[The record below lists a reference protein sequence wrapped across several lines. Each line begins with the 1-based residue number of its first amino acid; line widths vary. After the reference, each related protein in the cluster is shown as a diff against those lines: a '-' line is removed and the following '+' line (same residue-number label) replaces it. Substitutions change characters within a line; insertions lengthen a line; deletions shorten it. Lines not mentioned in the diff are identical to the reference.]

1 MYGPNDFD
9 HADRHHSADFSTS
22 ESFQMTRHDIDRCI
36 ARAHRLRAEHMA
48 TWGQRIARTWASLF
62 RRPGRLLPPHIES
75 RDRMVHAS
83 QL

>member
-9 HADRHHSADFSTS
+9 ETTPHQSDKSLTS
-22 ESFQMTRHDIDRCI
+22 ENLQMTRQDLDRCI
-36 ARAHRLRAEHMA
+36 ARAYRLRAEHLA
-48 TWGQRIARTWASLF
+48 AWGQKVAGTWGSLF
-62 RRPGRLLPPHIES
+62 RRPGRLLPRHSAS

>member
-9 HADRHHSADFSTS
+9 ESARLPSADSMTS
-22 ESFQMTRHDIDRCI
+22 ESFQMTRQDIDRCI
-36 ARAHRLRAEHMA
+36 ARAYRLRAERLA
-48 TWGQRIARTWASLF
+48 AWGQKVACTWGSLF
-62 RRPGRLLPPHIES
+62 RRPGRLLPRHTAS